1 MIDPTWRSDGGILLR
16 STLLKW
22 TEFPKMKTKSN
33 KDRTYVPCV
42 ESLHSCTEIR
52 THWTSTQDCSDLN
65 QSRQRTFSL
74 TQWLHFEMFCFLP
87 LARCVFVLFPQ
98 NSNSR
103 LRTRVTAR
111 LRTELENPP
120 NAASLSRVADGM
132 GGVWSEQPN
141 GTIAWRTTYYCSDKV
156 FQTVLLNE

>member
-1 MIDPTWRSDGGILLR
+1 
-16 STLLKW
+16 
-22 TEFPKMKTKSN
+22 MKTKSN

-65 QSRQRTFSL
+65 QSRHRTFSL

-87 LARCVFVLFPQ
+87 LARWVFVLFPQ

-103 LRTRVTAR
+103 LHTRVTAW

-120 NAASLSRVADGM
+120 MLPRY
-132 GGVWSEQPN
+132 
-141 GTIAWRTTYYCSDKV
+141 R
-156 FQTVLLNE
+156 VLLTEWGESGASNQTGQLRDELITVAIKSSKPCSLMSKWLTHEKNKKINNHKR